1 MTHLIKMKNSY
12 LQRSFPSNTHE
23 QVSSF
28 FGFSSNEDLVCGI
41 WTSPIFRHGFVI
53 TNKSLYWHFKTN
65 DGIKRGKISKNSTS
79 NINFEIS
86 PYISSESSVA
96 SLANTIAEECSKLE
110 IHYGEQTEIFYI
122 SGLTAEKGKTLCD
135 ILKFGFTQNALPQ
148 IDLGELVKEMSFVPL
163 RNFSDKFL
171 NFGDKLA
178 EELRD
183 FKDYLVKG
191 FHEVIH
197 IRFVRKQKPE
207 TKNQK
212 TNQEESGVNKNFQ
225 TKPTS
230 KNTDQS
236 AKSEEK
242 NENQISVKKHGA
254 GFSFL
259 LNFLDIFASLL
270 FIAGIVVFL
279 KPKLITKY
287 ENLSLQ
293 PEHFST
299 IVIAIYTLLKS
310 IVAFYSKKVYKKILP
325 IILIVVSDLS
335 YFLFSYSLIMK
346 QNSYMVFVVI
356 SSILCLL
363 SYSAFEYSCGYKTK
377 TLSKKIITIVIL
389 GFIIYVFAQYALYD
403 KVQKECLKTSAQ
415 NFWREISNFCKAW

>member
-12 LQRSFPSNTHE
+12 LQRSFPLSTHE

-28 FGFSSNEDLVCGI
+28 FGFSDDEDFICGI
-41 WTSPIFRHGFVI
+41 WASPIFRHGFVI
-53 TNKSLYWHFKTN
+53 THKALYWYFKTN
-65 DGIKRGKISKNSTS
+65 DGIKRGKISKNSVS
-79 NINFEIS
+79 NIDFEIS
-86 PYISSESSVA
+86 PHISSESSVA

-178 EELRD
+178 EDLRD

-212 TNQEESGVNKNFQ
+212 TNQEESEVNKNFQ

-230 KNTDQS
+230 KNTEQF

-346 QNSYMVFVVI
+346 QNSNMFFVVI

-377 TLSKKIITIVIL
+377 TLFKKIITTVIL

>member
-110 IHYGEQTEIFYI
+110 IRTGERTETFYI
-122 SGLTAEKGKTLCD
+122 TGLTEEKGKTLCD
-135 ILKFGFTQNALPQ
+135 ILKFAFTQNALPQ
-148 IDLGELVKEMSFVPL
+148 IDLEKLVKEMPLVPL

-171 NFGDKLA
+171 NFRDKLA

-212 TNQEESGVNKNFQ
+212 TNQEESEVNKNFQ

-230 KNTDQS
+230 KNTEQS

-279 KPKLITKY
+279 EPKLITKY

-346 QNSYMVFVVI
+346 QNSNMFLSLYLQFYVYSHILHLNTHVDTRQKLYSRK
-356 SSILCLL
+356 SSLP
-363 SYSAFEYSCGYKTK
+363 
-377 TLSKKIITIVIL
+377 
-389 GFIIYVFAQYALYD
+389 
-403 KVQKECLKTSAQ
+403 
-415 NFWREISNFCKAW
+415 

>member
-12 LQRSFPSNTHE
+12 LQRSFPLSTHE

-28 FGFSSNEDLVCGI
+28 FGFSDDEDLICGI
-41 WTSPIFRHGFVI
+41 WASPIFRHGFVI
-53 TNKSLYWHFKTN
+53 THKALYWYFKTN
-65 DGIKRGKISKNSTS
+65 DGIKRGKISKNSVS
-79 NINFEIS
+79 NIDFEIS
-86 PYISSESSVA
+86 PHISSESSVA

-122 SGLTAEKGKTLCD
+122 SGLTTEKGKTLCD

-212 TNQEESGVNKNFQ
+212 TNQEESEVNKNFQ
-225 TKPTS
+225 TNPTS
-230 KNTDQS
+230 KNTEQF

-346 QNSYMVFVVI
+346 QNSNMFFVVI

-377 TLSKKIITIVIL
+377 TLFKKIIATVIL
-389 GFIIYVFAQYALYD
+389 GFIIYVFVQYALYD

>member
-110 IHYGEQTEIFYI
+110 IRTGERTETFYI
-122 SGLTAEKGKTLCD
+122 TGLTEEKGKTLCD
-135 ILKFGFTQNALPQ
+135 ILKFAFTQNALPQ
-148 IDLGELVKEMSFVPL
+148 IDLEKLVKEMPLVPL

-171 NFGDKLA
+171 NFRDKLA

>member
-96 SLANTIAEECSKLE
+96 SLANTVAEECSKLDIRSDE
-110 IHYGEQTEIFYI
+110 RTETFYI

-148 IDLGELVKEMSFVPL
+148 IDLGELVKEMSFIPL

-183 FKDYLVKG
+183 FKNYLLKG
-191 FHEVIH
+191 IHEITN
-197 IRFVRKQKPE
+197 IKFIRKQKPE

-212 TNQEESGVNKNFQ
+212 TNQEESEVNKNFQ

-230 KNTDQS
+230 KNTEQS

-293 PEHFST
+293 SEHFST

-389 GFIIYVFAQYALYD
+389 GFIIYVFVQYALYD